1 MQIDGQTKIVGLI
14 GDPINHSL
22 SPAMHNAAYQALA
35 LNYLYLPFRVPA
47 ASLAAVISAVRCL
60 DFRGLNVTVPHKETV
75 IPQLDF
81 LDRSAKRCGAVNT
94 IVNNSGILTGYNT
107 DGDGFID
114 SLQEYG
120 FESNGKKAVVLGA
133 GGSARAIASALQE
146 QGISKI
152 VLINRTMQKAQQM
165 AEALGAQNFRIF
177 SLSSVPADALAG
189 AQLVINTLAVPFRRD
204 DGGWLL
210 DLSAAAGAL
219 FYDLRYGKMLSD
231 FLVYANELKSPGL
244 DGLGMLLHQGARA
257 FQLFTG
263 EEPPVEI
270 MRKACLS
277 KEISA

>member
-60 DFRGLNVTVPHKETV
+60 DFRGLTVTVPHKETV
-75 IPQLDF
+75 IPQLYF

-114 SLQEYG
+114 SLREYG

-133 GGSARAIASALQE
+133 GGS
-146 QGISKI
+146 
-152 VLINRTMQKAQQM
+152 
-165 AEALGAQNFRIF
+165 
-177 SLSSVPADALAG
+177 
-189 AQLVINTLAVPFRRD
+189 
-204 DGGWLL
+204 
-210 DLSAAAGAL
+210 
-219 FYDLRYGKMLSD
+219 
-231 FLVYANELKSPGL
+231 
-244 DGLGMLLHQGARA
+244 
-257 FQLFTG
+257 
-263 EEPPVEI
+263 
-270 MRKACLS
+270 
-277 KEISA
+277 